1 MEEYQGGDEMVS
13 RGNIPL
19 YWYGAADGT
28 NRRRYLSAGAEREG
42 AEMSEV
48 VQVERNG
55 GVATIRMNRPER
67 LNAYNTEMGDALLAA
82 ALSVSADPSV
92 RCVVLTGAGKAFSAG
107 GDVEMMASIRGG
119 VSGGFL
125 DLTVRL
131 HAFIATLR
139 RSPKPVVA
147 AVNGVAAGA
156 GFSFALACD
165 TAVATSSARFTLGYQ
180 NIGLSPDGGMTFFL
194 ARALGTQRAMG
205 MTLFSKVLSASLAA
219 EWGLVQEIFPDAEF
233 ASGVDALADRLASG
247 PTLAYSRAKEL
258 YNRALSQPLEAQL
271 EEERQNISR
280 SAGTRDFREGVR
292 AFLEKRPARFEGR

>member
-1 MEEYQGGDEMVS
+1 
-13 RGNIPL
+13 
-19 YWYGAADGT
+19 
-28 NRRRYLSAGAEREG
+28 
-42 AEMSEV
+42 MSEV
-48 VQVERNG
+48 VRVERKG

-67 LNAYNTEMGDALLAA
+67 LNAYNAEMADSLLAA

-107 GDVEMMASIRGG
+107 GDVETFAAFEEEGPAKFMGMAIG
-119 VSGGFL
+119 
-125 DLTVRL
+125 L
-131 HAFIATLR
+131 HALIATLR
-139 RSPKPVVA
+139 RAPKPVVA

-156 GFSFALACD
+156 GFSMALACD
-165 TAVATSSARFTLGYQ
+165 VAVATASARFTLGYQ

-194 ARALGTQRAMG
+194 ARALGTQRAME
-205 MTLFSKVLSASLAA
+205 MTLFSKVLPAARAA
-219 EWGLVQEIFPDAEF
+219 EWGLVQQIFPDAEF
-233 ASGVDALADRLASG
+233 ASGVEALADRLASG

-280 SAGTRDFREGVR
+280 CAGSRDFREGIH